1 MRYRSFLL
9 AFLITVCGVFFS
21 SLLAANS
28 AVDKTIASHTITSSD
43 ASTLFAQCVDPASI
57 PEGVLRI
64 AVRHAPPFVYEAM
77 NPLSEEVQLEG
88 IGIDYWQ
95 EVASR
100 LQVPYQYVCLSLSQT
115 LTALTD
121 GSIDIAVSPLTITR
135 EREKIF
141 DFSHQYFNSGLVFAS
156 SPAESN
162 FDFEQAFNTLSNA
175 FASNNMLYLF
185 IIFAVLLC
193 ILVLLAIKNIHQYVA
208 MPAMKDK
215 SRVAMVAHVVLYS
228 LLNISG
234 IRKDVFGFSSVAMQF
249 FSVIVLLFGITVSAS
264 LFSMLTAA
272 LTQSVSPQKDFSIQ
286 TMDQYH
292 VSTLQ
297 GSTAERFLLESK
309 KQPFSLELTD
319 TWQDALSQVA
329 RGERDLV
336 IGDWVQL
343 VYLSQKPHLRNQI
356 TVHNQ
361 SFKFEPYGWG
371 LTTNHPIKDVVNQE
385 LIGLLRQ
392 PLGTEI
398 VKHYIGD
405 QQISMQSH

>member
-1 MRYRSFLL
+1 MRFYYYPFAVIAILY
-9 AFLITVCGVFFS
+9 
-21 SLLAANS
+21 SLLFSPLLFA
-28 AVDKTIASHTITSSD
+28 DKTIASNTITSTHNQ
-43 ASTLFAQCVDPASI
+43 ASFTQCVDSASVADG
-57 PEGVLRI
+57 ELRV
-64 AVRHAPPFVYEAM
+64 AVRHAPPFVYEAR
-77 NPLSEEVQLEG
+77 NPLTGVVELEG
-88 IGIDYWQ
+88 IGIDYWE

-100 LQVPYQYVCLSLSQT
+100 LQVPYQYVCMSLSET
-115 LTALTD
+115 LMALTD
-121 GSIDIAVSPLTITR
+121 RSIDIAVSPLTITR

-175 FASNNMLYLF
+175 FASSNMMYLF
-185 IIFAVLLC
+185 MVFASLLC
-193 ILVLLAIKNIHQYVA
+193 ILVLLAVKNINEYVA

-215 SRVAMVAHVVLYS
+215 SKAAMVAHVVLYS
-228 LLNISG
+228 ILNISG
-234 IRKDVFGFSSVAMQF
+234 IRKDVFGFSSITMQF
-249 FSVIVLLFGITVSAS
+249 FSLIVLLFGITVSAS

-272 LTQSVSPQKDFSIQ
+272 LTQSVSPQKDFSIE

-297 GSTAERFLLESK
+297 GSTAERFLTESK

-319 TWQDALSQVA
+319 TWQGALSQVA
-329 RGERDLV
+329 TGERDLV

-343 VYLSQKPHLRNQI
+343 VYLSQRPNLRNQI

-371 LTTNHPIKDVVNQE
+371 FTSNHPIKDRVNQE

-392 PLGTEI
+392 PLGTNI
-398 VKHYIGD
+398 VKHYIGS
-405 QQISMQSH
+405 QQISMQSN

>member
-1 MRYRSFLL
+1 MRRFYSPT
-9 AFLITVCGVFFS
+9 ALIFMCC
-21 SLLAANS
+21 SLLLSPSLFA
-28 AVDKTIASHTITSSD
+28 DKTIASNTITSTHKQLS
-43 ASTLFAQCVDPASI
+43 FIQCVDSANVA
-57 PEGVLRI
+57 EGELRV

-77 NPLSEEVQLEG
+77 NPLTGVVELEG
-88 IGIDYWQ
+88 IGIDYWE
-95 EVASR
+95 EVAAR
-100 LQVPYQYVCLSLSQT
+100 LQVPYQYVCMSLSET
-115 LTALTD
+115 LTALTNA
-121 GSIDIAVSPLTITR
+121 SIDVAVSPLTITR

-175 FASNNMLYLF
+175 FASNNMMYLF
-185 IIFAVLLC
+185 MVFASLLC
-193 ILVLLAIKNIHQYVA
+193 ILVLLAIKNINEYVA

-215 SRVAMVAHVVLYS
+215 SKVAMVAHVVLYS
-228 LLNISG
+228 ILNISG

-249 FSVIVLLFGITVSAS
+249 FSLIVLLFGITVSAS

-272 LTQSVSPQKDFSIQ
+272 LTQSVSPQKDFSIE

-297 GSTAERFLLESK
+297 GSTAERFLKESK

-319 TWQDALSQVA
+319 TWQGALSQVA
-329 RGERDLV
+329 SGERDLV

-343 VYLSQKPHLRNQI
+343 VYLSQRPHLRNQI

-371 LTTNHPIKDVVNQE
+371 FANNHPIKDRVNQE

-392 PLGTEI
+392 PLGTNI
-398 VKHYIGD
+398 VKHYIGS
-405 QQISMQSH
+405 QQISMQAN